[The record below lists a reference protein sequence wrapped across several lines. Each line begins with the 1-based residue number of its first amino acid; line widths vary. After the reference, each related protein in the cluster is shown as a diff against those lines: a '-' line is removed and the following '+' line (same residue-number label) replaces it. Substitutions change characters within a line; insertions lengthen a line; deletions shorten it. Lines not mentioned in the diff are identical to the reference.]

1 MAFIVMNWFFI
12 LAAITSIVIMLIAD
26 QFNKNWGIAF
36 EFFGGILMLILWA
49 IFETVGFFYR
59 WFSNP
64 PAEKKRIKF
73 PQKPAIQPDAKV
85 VRERKQQPVGSAD
98 SSRDLNLKRI
108 SRSGHSLEYLIVA
121 KDKVKR
127 WTARCNVTGDNVRSI
142 QLFSDALYGECAL
155 LVTEEI
161 PQQKYTVKDHT
172 TTIGSINVGQ
182 QRWEFYDTTS
192 ALIYTIKLETVVE
205 DEGNL
210 ETWLGAI
217 VSNNGHFPGTTV
229 FKYWLLHDGSGTTL
243 GKYYID
249 LNNIDLTQDTG
260 KRFDLRIAV
269 VFAILAENSTAK
281 NSA

>member
-1 MAFIVMNWFFI
+1 MNWLFI

-36 EFFGGILMLILWA
+36 EYFAGILTLILWA

-59 WFSNP
+59 RFSNP

-73 PQKPAIQPDAKV
+73 PIKPAIPPDAKV
-85 VRERKQQPVGSAD
+85 VRERKQEPIGSAD
-98 SSRDLNLKRI
+98 SGRDLILKRI
-108 SRSGHSLEYLIVA
+108 SHAGHSIEYQISA
-121 KDKVKR
+121 KDKAKH
-127 WTARCNVTGDNVRSI
+127 WTARCNVTEGNVRSI
-142 QLFSDALYGECAL
+142 QLFSGTLYGECAL

-161 PQQKYTVKDHT
+161 LQQKYTVKDHT

-205 DEGNL
+205 NEGNL

-229 FKYWLLHDGSGTTL
+229 FKYWFLQDSSGTTL
-243 GKYYID
+243 GKYFID
-249 LNNIDLTQDTG
+249 LKNIDLTQDTDN
-260 KRFDLRIAV
+260 RFDLRIAAA
-269 VFAILAENSTAK
+269 FAILADNSTVK